1 MSIRPRAHR
10 AAALIAGGALVA
22 SGVSLTG
29 PAPVAHAAGAPAP
42 EATAAATWLASAIGV
57 DGLIPG
63 GGVNGFFYAAN
74 LDFGVGLVLTGQES
88 SPALAKITDGVD
100 ATVAAYVGDI
110 DDAAN
115 AGKVAQAAYFYAM
128 TGGNPA
134 AAGDAGLD
142 LESALEA
149 QVDDETGQLGSSN
162 YAGNQVWAVLAL
174 KELGSDEAEPARDF
188 LVSQRGPGAS
198 DGWGF
203 GDGSSNPDITSWAV
217 QALAPWSWNRRID
230 AAIDGGIAYLKSVQ
244 TGGGIEDPWLGVNA
258 NSTGAAA
265 HAFGVTG
272 HLEEARA
279 AATWIADHQ
288 VVALPRCGVTPA
300 HSGAVAYNDA
310 ARTAGISDANLDET
324 GPATAQALAGLA
336 YLPVSQPAISTTTG
350 YVAAGSSV
358 SVKVAGLRATQ
369 PACVSGG
376 AAPVK
381 VTGGQTVAVKA
392 PSGTANRTLTLTAL
406 GVAKSTTLKV
416 LAAKTFAARV
426 VSARVRRGGLQT
438 VTVTGLAPGERFSV
452 RYAGGVVRTGTATS
466 AGGVQTSFRVG
477 QSVGIKG
484 VVVLGQFSNRRG
496 STTFRVVR

>member
-1 MSIRPRAHR
+1 MSIRTRARR
-10 AAALIAGGALVA
+10 AAALLAGGALVA
-22 SGVSLTG
+22 SGLGLAG
-29 PAPVAHAAGAPAP
+29 PAPAARAAATPAP
-42 EATAAATWLASAIGV
+42 EAAAAAAWLASVVGV

-63 GGVNGFFYAAN
+63 GGVGGFLYAAN
-74 LDFGVGLVLTGQES
+74 LDFGVGLVLTGQQS
-88 SPALAKITDGVD
+88 SPALAKITEGVD
-100 ATVAAYVGDI
+100 ATVADYVGDI
-110 DDAAN
+110 NDAAN
-115 AGKVAQAAYFYAM
+115 AGRVAQAAYFYAV

-134 AAGDAGLD
+134 AAGDTGLD
-142 LESALEA
+142 LESALES

-174 KELGSDEAEPARDF
+174 TELGSDEAEPARDF
-188 LVSQRGPGAS
+188 LVGQRGPGAS

-203 GDGSSNPDITSWAV
+203 GDGSSNPDLTSWAI

-230 AAIDGGIAYLKSVQ
+230 EAIDGGIAYLKSVQ

-288 VVALPRCGVTPA
+288 VVALSRCGVTPA
-300 HSGAVAYNDA
+300 HAGAIAYNDA
-310 ARTAGISDANLDET
+310 ARSAGISEQNLEET
-324 GPATAQALAGLA
+324 GPATAQALVGLA
-336 YLPVSQPAISTTTG
+336 YLPAAHPTISTTTA

-381 VTGGQTVAVKA
+381 VTGPHTVSVKA
-392 PSGTANRTLTLTAL
+392 PSGTGNRTLTLTTV

-416 LAAKTFAARV
+416 LAAKAFAPRV
-426 VSARVRRGGLQT
+426 VSPRVRRGGLQT
-438 VTVTGLAPGERFSV
+438 IAVSGLAPGERFSV

-466 AGGVQTSFRVG
+466 AGGVRTSFRVG
-477 QSVGIKG
+477 RSVGTKS